1 MGMALEPSVPSRR
14 DKCARILSIP
24 LHASARV
31 FDVLGTTHYCAR
43 GQRYAV
49 GASSYLDGAA
59 SSIRP
64 NGVADDPVHDRVVV
78 DGGAGPQAS
87 SRLEALR
94 AEHRQARGA

>member
-1 MGMALEPSVPSRR
+1 MRLPEYSTFWGPPTIVP
-14 DKCARILSIP
+14 
-24 LHASARV
+24 
-31 FDVLGTTHYCAR
+31 G